1 MPQCGPMTR
10 MLRQIDTA
18 AIDLGDRDDDVVQVG
33 LDVEGAGDDR
43 VDVEGDGLYP
53 GGGGP

>member
-1 MPQCGPMTR
+1 MTR